1 MAVKSVF
8 ASNKNMLLTACSFTF
23 NAQLCCHTFSLAAR
37 YKTKIPIDHELAN
50 VYSCKNNFE
59 LFVLVIDSQ
68 GEHIFLDIRDVFQI
82 SLVDHSATFQL
93 QLSSFETLFCSFLWG
108 QVTHFFHFYYFFFLQ
123 RTASIDDE
131 LSKSSQPQLVAI
143 GEQFDFDKLIII
155 YEGIILCSIPQQSIV
170 NSIVALL
177 SLFYIFN
184 MWFIKTAKPCC
195 LSQSRP

>member
-23 NAQLCCHTFSLAAR
+23 NAQLCFHTLSLAASF
-37 YKTKIPIDHELAN
+37 KTKIPIDHELAN
-50 VYSCKNNFE
+50 VYSCKIE

-68 GEHIFLDIRDVFQI
+68 GEHIFLNIRDFFQI

-108 QVTHFFHFYYFFFLQ
+108 QGTHFFHFYYFFFLQ

-131 LSKSSQPQLVAI
+131 LLKSFQPQIVAI

-155 YEGIILCSIPQQSIV
+155 YEGIILCSKPQQSIV

-177 SLFYIFN
+177 SSFYIFN
-184 MWFIKTAKPCC
+184 MQCIKTAKPYCP
-195 LSQSRP
+195 SQSRP

>member
-1 MAVKSVF
+1 
-8 ASNKNMLLTACSFTF
+8 MLLTACSFTF

-37 YKTKIPIDHELAN
+37 YKTKIPINHELAN

-68 GEHIFLDIRDVFQI
+68 GEHIFLDIRDFFQI
-82 SLVDHSATFQL
+82 SLVDHSATFQF

-108 QVTHFFHFYYFFFLQ
+108 QVTHFCHFYYFFFLQ

-131 LSKSSQPQLVAI
+131 LLKSFQPQIVAI
-143 GEQFDFDKLIII
+143 GERFDFDKLCII
-155 YEGIILCSIPQQSIV
+155 YEGINLYSIPQQSTV
-170 NSIVALL
+170 DSIVALL
-177 SLFYIFN
+177 SSFYIFN
-184 MWFIKTAKPCC
+184 MWCIKTAKPFC

>member
-23 NAQLCCHTFSLAAR
+23 NAQLCFHTLSLATSF
-37 YKTKIPIDHELAN
+37 KTKIPIDHELAN
-50 VYSCKNNFE
+50 VNSCKNNFK

-68 GEHIFLDIRDVFQI
+68 GEHIFLDIRDFFQI

-131 LSKSSQPQLVAI
+131 LSKSFQPQIVAI

-155 YEGIILCSIPQQSIV
+155 YEGIILCSLPQQSIV

-177 SLFYIFN
+177 SSFYTFN
-184 MWFIKTAKPCC
+184 MWCIKTAKPYC
-195 LSQSRP
+195 LSKSRP